1 MSCVLAEKPGMER
14 SNYSLVM
21 ASAVTEVCRRHVDA
35 PWRQKSM
42 LLKEG
47 FMEEEVALEV
57 AVKEITSQT

>member
-1 MSCVLAEKPGMER
+1 MER